1 MAEPQVPDRRHDFL
15 LTHWSR
21 YPAWPSAQNAAPSG
35 DASRLWKSGRWPLQL
50 AHTLSAKLRWHALS
64 LRGVEQADE
73 VARPAE
79 VLREGDWVSV
89 DEASAEVILWS
100 PNRLEVAAKFAKA
113 DLLATERWCNLLTSL
128 RRYFLER
135 GFREAS
141 TPFLA
146 PSPGTEAYL
155 DSVSVRLRRWDGAEF
170 TRYAITSPEFHL
182 KKILAAGCDKVF
194 EIARCVRNLEGGHQ
208 HALEFHMLEW
218 YRSFASHRE
227 IAEDLTM
234 LLESLG
240 APRPTH
246 RTWLGL
252 VVEAMEQRGAW
263 SHLVV
268 SPFKRHEE
276 REEFLCL
283 ALQAQ
288 DLTELPDATAVR
300 AEPTQ
305 ARQALRALL
314 TALQVEWRE
323 ADGVNDLLQRL
334 WLERIEDLL
343 AKDRPMLVEDFPPA
357 LSALARVNAEGWAE
371 RFELYW
377 RGLEIANAFHELND
391 PEENHQRWQRDLLE
405 KRRSGRPEV
414 PVDQELA
421 QAFLHG
427 VPPAGGIALG
437 VERLAMALWNLP
449 NINEVRP
456 FVY

>member
-1 MAEPQVPDRRHDFL
+1 MAESQAPNRRSDFL

-21 YPAWPSAQNAAPSG
+21 YPAWPSAQS
-35 DASRLWKSGRWPLQL
+35 SREWKSGRWPLQFG
-50 AHTLSAKLRWHALS
+50 HTLLAKLRWHALS
-64 LRGVEQADE
+64 LRGAVQDNE
-73 VARPAE
+73 VPSPSE
-79 VLREGDWVSV
+79 VLRAGDWVSV
-89 DEASAEVILWS
+89 DEVSGEVILWS
-100 PNRLEVAAKFAKA
+100 PNRLDPDTTFTAA
-113 DLLATERWCNLLTSL
+113 DLRATERWSNLLTNL

-135 GFREAS
+135 GFHEAS

-194 EIARCVRNLEGGHQ
+194 EIARCVRNLEGGDQ

-227 IAEDLTM
+227 IAEDLAL

-246 RTWLGL
+246 RDWLGL
-252 VVEAMEQRGAW
+252 VAESMEQRGAW
-263 SHLVV
+263 SHLGV
-268 SPFKRHEE
+268 SAYTRPEQ
-276 REEFLCL
+276 REEFLRL
-283 ALQAQ
+283 ALQAKDHTQ
-288 DLTELPDATAVR
+288 YPDVTPAPS
-300 AEPTQ
+300 AEPI
-305 ARQALRALL
+305 QALRTLL
-314 TALQVEWRE
+314 TALKVEWRD
-323 ADGVNDLLQRL
+323 ADGINDLLQRL

-391 PEENHQRWQRDLLE
+391 PEENQQRWQRDLLE